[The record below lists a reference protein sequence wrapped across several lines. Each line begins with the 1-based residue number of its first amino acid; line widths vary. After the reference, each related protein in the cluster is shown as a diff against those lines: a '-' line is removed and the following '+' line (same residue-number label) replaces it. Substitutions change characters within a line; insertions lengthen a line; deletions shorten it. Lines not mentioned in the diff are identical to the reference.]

1 MENGERG
8 ALMKAY
14 VLNGIGKLDFM
25 DVPKPVLKSGE
36 VLVEVK
42 AAGICG
48 SDIPRIFETGTYH
61 FPTIPGHEF
70 SGIVREIYGDGQK
83 SLLGKRVGVF
93 PLIPCMQCA
102 PCKKKQYEMCM
113 QYDYLGSRRDGGFA
127 EYVAVPARNIV
138 ELPEEISFESAAM
151 LEPACVGIHALKQ
164 IDIRRVKSAVV
175 FGPGTIGL
183 LMVQWLRVLKV
194 KDICIVGTND
204 SQKGLAGELGFECFY
219 NGRNEDA
226 VGCILRETAGEGCD
240 LAIECTGFAE
250 VLGDCIKVTKRGGDI
265 CVVGNPHGDVTLPK
279 DIYWQLLRKQLR
291 MCGTWNSSYIPEEAS
306 DDWRM
311 TLKAIADGQLCP
323 EKQITHRLAFDSL
336 QKGLQMMRD
345 KAEFYNK
352 VMTIL

>member
-102 PCKKKQYEMCM
+102 PCK
-113 QYDYLGSRRDGGFA
+113 
-127 EYVAVPARNIV
+127 
-138 ELPEEISFESAAM
+138 
-151 LEPACVGIHALKQ
+151 
-164 IDIRRVKSAVV
+164 
-175 FGPGTIGL
+175 
-183 LMVQWLRVLKV
+183 
-194 KDICIVGTND
+194 
-204 SQKGLAGELGFECFY
+204 
-219 NGRNEDA
+219 
-226 VGCILRETAGEGCD
+226 
-240 LAIECTGFAE
+240 
-250 VLGDCIKVTKRGGDI
+250 
-265 CVVGNPHGDVTLPK
+265 
-279 DIYWQLLRKQLR
+279 
-291 MCGTWNSSYIPEEAS
+291 
-306 DDWRM
+306 
-311 TLKAIADGQLCP
+311 
-323 EKQITHRLAFDSL
+323 
-336 QKGLQMMRD
+336 
-345 KAEFYNK
+345 
-352 VMTIL
+352 